1 MKYLKNYKNVNYN
14 DLEDLVYR
22 FQLTYDEI
30 IDILDLKIISTK
42 RTGHSLNP
50 GINDVSNMNKTLE
63 SVIPYDV
70 KVSITIDDSSLKSN

>member
-30 IDILDLKIISTK
+30 IDILDLKNISTK
-42 RTGHSLNP
+42 RTGHSLNS
-50 GINDVSNMNKTLE
+50 GINDVSNLNKTLE
-63 SVIPYDV
+63 SVLPYDV
-70 KVSITIDDSSLKSN
+70 KVSITIDDSRLKSN